1 VNMYCESCGNFQ
13 DWKLVDEYTDEHS
26 VKWEVYECQRC
37 GDRKSF
43 AVG

>member
-1 VNMYCESCGNFQ
+1 MRMHCESCGNSI
-13 DWKLVDEYTDEHS
+13 DWKLVDEYIDGEG

-37 GDRKSF
+37 GDRKEY